1 MSVGTE
7 DSGGPDKFTTPG
19 GRFGC
24 EETTTSASLASKVVV
39 VAKELGEKNRGP
51 FKIQNAEN
59 IIAKSRTEQKPE
71 LFL

>member
-19 GRFGC
+19 GRFGR
-24 EETTTSASLASKVVV
+24 EETTTGASLASKVV
-39 VAKELGEKNRGP
+39 VAKELGEKNRGS

-59 IIAKSRTEQKPE
+59 IIAKSRIEQRPE